1 MNNYKRGLAAGI
13 PIALGYLSV
22 SFTFGIMAVS
32 YGLSWWQ
39 ALIISMAT
47 VTSAGQFAGIGPVSY
62 THLTLPTNREV

>member
-39 ALIISMAT
+39 ALIISMANNCP
-47 VTSAGQFAGIGPVSY
+47 F
-62 THLTLPTNREV
+62 